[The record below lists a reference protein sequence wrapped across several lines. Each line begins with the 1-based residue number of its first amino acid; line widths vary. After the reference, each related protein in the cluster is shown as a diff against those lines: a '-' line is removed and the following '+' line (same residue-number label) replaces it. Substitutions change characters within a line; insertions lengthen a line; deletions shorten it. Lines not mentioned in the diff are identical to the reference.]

1 MKTFFSILTLFL
13 FVKSNAQDTVY
24 LHRIDDTIATTKEKA
39 LYYKTINYS
48 VNPIEVI
55 TYYIN
60 GNKYA
65 KAHYSSLKPEILDGE
80 YENYFYNGNTSFKG
94 MYINNNM
101 EGIWTAFN
109 KEKNFIEIREMYKN
123 NLRNGRSF
131 TFYENG
137 KLKRQDVFARDTLL
151 VSTCYDSIGNEI
163 ECYPV
168 DTSLLIYD
176 SVEIMPEFPGKM
188 KGLTSFVE
196 KNIIYPKQA
205 EKNGLEGKV
214 VVKFYIDIDGSVKNP
229 VILKDGVGEGC
240 REEVIRVVN
249 LMPKWKPGS
258 KDGKIVRVYY
268 TLPVFFKIKQ

>member
-151 VSTCYDSIGNEI
+151 VSTCYN
-163 ECYPV
+163 
-168 DTSLLIYD
+168 
-176 SVEIMPEFPGKM
+176 
-188 KGLTSFVE
+188 
-196 KNIIYPKQA
+196 
-205 EKNGLEGKV
+205 
-214 VVKFYIDIDGSVKNP
+214 
-229 VILKDGVGEGC
+229 
-240 REEVIRVVN
+240 
-249 LMPKWKPGS
+249 
-258 KDGKIVRVYY
+258 
-268 TLPVFFKIKQ
+268 